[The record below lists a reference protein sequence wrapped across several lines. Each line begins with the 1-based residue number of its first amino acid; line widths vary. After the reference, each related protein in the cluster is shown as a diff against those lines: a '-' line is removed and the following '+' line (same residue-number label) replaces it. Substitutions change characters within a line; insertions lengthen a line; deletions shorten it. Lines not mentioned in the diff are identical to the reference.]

1 MDLVNV
7 IGKVRFSSAKPQT
20 IRLHKENELALELL
34 CMEPGQEFKAPA
46 GPRAYYVISGTAR
59 ITAQNGAAP
68 QPLPAGQLAA
78 TYDGEEHIL
87 SNPSEQRLICL
98 VIRGAS

>member
-20 IRLHKENELALELL
+20 VRLHKEDKLALELL
-34 CMEPGQEFKAPA
+34 CMEPGQEYKAPA
-46 GPRAYYVISGTAR
+46 GRRAYYIISGTAR
-59 ITAQNGAAP
+59 IAARSGAAN
-68 QPLPAGQLAA
+68 PLPAGQLAV
-78 TYDGEEHIL
+78 TDDGEEHIL

>member
-7 IGKVRFSSAKPQT
+7 ISKVRFSSAKPQT
-20 IRLHKENELALELL
+20 VRLHKEDQLALELL
-34 CMEPGQEFKAPA
+34 CMEPLQEFKAPA
-46 GPRAYYVISGTAR
+46 GRRAYYVISGAAR
-59 ITAQNGAAP
+59 IAARSGP
-68 QPLPAGQLAA
+68 AQPLVAGQLAVM
-78 TYDGEEHIL
+78 DNGEGHVL